1 MGVEPDLSATYIY
14 QVLNQLTI
22 LFYYDES
29 CETLLLICFISNFEM
44 HNLLH
49 IVLK

>member
-1 MGVEPDLSATYIY
+1 MGVELDLLTTYIY
-14 QVLNQLTI
+14 QVLNQLTT
-22 LFYYDES
+22 LLYYDES

-49 IVLK
+49 VVLK